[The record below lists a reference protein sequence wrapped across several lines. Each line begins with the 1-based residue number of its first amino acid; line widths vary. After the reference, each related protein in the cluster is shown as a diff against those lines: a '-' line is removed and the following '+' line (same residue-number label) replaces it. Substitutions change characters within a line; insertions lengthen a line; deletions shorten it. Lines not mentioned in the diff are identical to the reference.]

1 VAEAKAQEAKAEA
14 ASQSGTKRKISRV
27 SRDEVQLAKHPK
39 FSTEIVSML
48 CYSYAFSHYLS

>member
-1 VAEAKAQEAKAEA
+1 
-14 ASQSGTKRKISRV
+14 
-27 SRDEVQLAKHPK
+27 LAKHPK